1 VCTAGADGSF
11 TVFDGSPVHVP
22 ATKVDAS
29 DTTGAGDTFVG
40 YLAASLAGGPRE
52 LPAAMIHATRAS
64 AVAVT
69 RPGAMESI
77 PWRDEVPAPPNPA
90 MPRLDVPN

>member
-1 VCTAGADGSF
+1 
-11 TVFDGSPVHVP
+11 VHVP
-22 ATKVDAS
+22 AAKVDAR

-40 YLAASLAGGPRE
+40 YLAASLAGSALG
-52 LPAAMIHATRAS
+52 LPAAMLHATRAS

-77 PWRDEVPAPPNPA
+77 PLRDEVDEVSA
-90 MPRLDVPN
+90 